1 MPIARRAL
9 PALIAA
15 LLLVPAASVA
25 QAKSASK
32 EVKVT
37 KKANGKTV
45 HLHSGDLLRVT
56 LAENPSTGY
65 GWTLATKPKASILGL
80 RANHF
85 KQGPQDPN
93 GPSVGVPGTRI
104 YKWRALKAG
113 TTKLKIG
120 NYPPGVKKASNFFR
134 LTVVVG

>member
-1 MPIARRAL
+1 MSISRRVL

-25 QAKSASK
+25 QAKSTSK
-32 EVKVT
+32 VVKVT

-45 HLHSGDLLRVT
+45 HLKSGNLLQVT

-65 GWTLATKPKASILGL
+65 GWSLATKPKSSILGL

-104 YKWRALKAG
+104 FKWRALRAG

-120 NYPPGVKKASNFFR
+120 NYPPGQKKAANFFR

>member
-1 MPIARRAL
+1 MHLPRRAV

-15 LLLVPAASVA
+15 LLLVPAGSAA
-25 QAKSASK
+25 QAKSKPK

-37 KKANGKTV
+37 KKANGSTV

-56 LAENPSTGY
+56 LVENPSTGY
-65 GWTLATKPKASILGL
+65 GWRLATKPKASILGL

-85 KQGPQDPN
+85 KVGPQEPG
-93 GPSVGVPGTRI
+93 GPSVGIPGDRI

-120 NYPPGVKKASNFFR
+120 DYPPGSKKASSFYR
-134 LTVVVG
+134 LTVTVG

>member
-1 MPIARRAL
+1 MHLPRRAV

-15 LLLVPAASVA
+15 LLLVPAGSAA
-25 QAKSASK
+25 QAKSK
-32 EVKVT
+32 PREVKVT

-45 HLHSGDLLRVT
+45 HLHAGDLLRVT
-56 LAENPSTGY
+56 LVENPSTGY

-85 KQGPQDPN
+85 EAGHADP
-93 GPSVGVPGTRI
+93 GEVGVPGTRI
-104 YKWRALKAG
+104 YKWRALRAG

-120 NYPPGVKKASNFFR
+120 DYPPGSKKASGSFR
-134 LTVVVG
+134 LTVAVG

>member
-1 MPIARRAL
+1 MRFSRRAL

-15 LLLVPAASVA
+15 LLLVPAGSAA
-25 QAKSASK
+25 QAKSTPK

-37 KKANGKTV
+37 KKANGSTV
-45 HLHSGDLLRVT
+45 HLHKGDLLRVT

-104 YKWRALKAG
+104 FKWRALKAG

-120 NYPPGVKKASNFFR
+120 NYPPGSKKAANFYR
-134 LTVVVG
+134 LKVEVG